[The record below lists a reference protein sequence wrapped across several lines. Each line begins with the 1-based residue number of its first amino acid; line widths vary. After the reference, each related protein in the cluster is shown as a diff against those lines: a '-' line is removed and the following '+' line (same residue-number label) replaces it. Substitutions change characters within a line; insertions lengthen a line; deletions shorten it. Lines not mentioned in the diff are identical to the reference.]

1 MVPARKGPEM
11 ASENKAYIE
20 AMREARR
27 SNACA
32 PRRNHA
38 REAKRGLTKG
48 GRPRRHQLQEA

>member
-1 MVPARKGPEM
+1 M
-11 ASENKAYIE
+11 STENKAYIE

-38 REAKRGLTKG
+38 REAKRGQTKG
-48 GRPRRHQLQEA
+48 GRPRQHDFRKEA